1 MNQNNNKPLK
11 LLKLDDKN
19 AQFFVN
25 LVLDF
30 IYNFNLSPAQYQ
42 SGNRPDGSS
51 LKLVLT
57 GDMADI

>member
-1 MNQNNNKPLK
+1 MNQNLQAQPE

-30 IYNFNLSPAQYQ
+30 VYNFN
-42 SGNRPDGSS
+42 
-51 LKLVLT
+51 V
-57 GDMADI
+57 